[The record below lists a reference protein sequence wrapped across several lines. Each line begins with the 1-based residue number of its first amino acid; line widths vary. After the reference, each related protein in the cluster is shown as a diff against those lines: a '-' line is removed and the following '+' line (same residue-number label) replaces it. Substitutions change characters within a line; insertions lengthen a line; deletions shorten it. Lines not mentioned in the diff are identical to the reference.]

1 MKMKKLGS
9 LMMVGVLVGTMLV
22 GCGKGSSSETKD
34 AKKEGSSD
42 AMKVSL
48 LCVGNLGDKGFN
60 DSLMCLN
67 RDMILLFQELGQQ
80 KR

>member
-42 AMKVSL
+42 WKSW
-48 LCVGNLGDKGFN
+48 
-60 DSLMCLN
+60 
-67 RDMILLFQELGQQ
+67 R
-80 KR
+80 

>member
-34 AKKEGSSD
+34 AKKEIYN
-42 AMKVSL
+42 KYL
-48 LCVGNLGDKGFN
+48 KNLATNVAK
-60 DSLMCLN
+60 M
-67 RDMILLFQELGQQ
+67 
-80 KR
+80 

>member
-42 AMKVSL
+42 AMKAVSYTHL
-48 LCVGNLGDKGFN
+48 DVYKRQPLCCCTESCRIGCDFSSRKDIV
-60 DSLMCLN
+60 
-67 RDMILLFQELGQQ
+67 II
-80 KR
+80 

>member
-34 AKKEGSSD
+34 AKYCICSSD
-42 AMKVSL
+42 
-48 LCVGNLGDKGFN
+48 CH
-60 DSLMCLN
+60 
-67 RDMILLFQELGQQ
+67 R
-80 KR
+80 